1 MDDSFAIVGVRLAG
15 WNESVEEET
24 DHHTEYRVETT
35 VRRNSTSSV
44 VTTYS
49 RFRHFAA
56 LHAELQRCMPAHPAF
71 AADFPVPKLIFH
83 TDAAKRER
91 ADALSRYLNDVVLA
105 TSCPETPMQSL
116 SRDPRGGRPPGALCR
131 FLGVAEAPLTS
142 TRRSSTSGISEVT
155 EYRDDDG
162 SSIAV

>member
-1 MDDSFAIVGVRLAG
+1 
-15 WNESVEEET
+15 
-24 DHHTEYRVETT
+24 
-35 VRRNSTSSV
+35 
-44 VTTYS
+44 
-49 RFRHFAA
+49 
-56 LHAELQRCMPAHPAF
+56 MPAHPSF
-71 AADFPVPKLIFH
+71 ATDFPVPKLIFH

-142 TRRSSTSGISEVT
+142 TRRSSTSGINEVT